1 MAACLHDKRDVT
13 DGTRLTNA
21 YYCFKYHCGRLRRL
35 KNSRIPFISAPI
47 HPDRNRPQAH
57 TGPPGGVQGRDRRGG
72 DPRHSRGQNGECDS
86 LQTHD

>member
-1 MAACLHDKRDVT
+1 MRDVT
-13 DGTRLTNA
+13 DGTKLTSTS
-21 YYCFKYHCGRLRRL
+21 YCFKYHGARGGRLRRL

-47 HPDRNRPQAH
+47 HPDRDRPEAH

-72 DPRHSRGQNGECDS
+72 DSRHSRGQNGECDS